1 MINKKLEQEKIQMG
15 MNNNPQDINSIAF
28 LKARDVQKMESRTGS
43 KDIFLKKRIAGWND
57 EMALRNKRKMQM
69 ALYGQKLGTV
79 V

>member
-57 EMALRNKRKMQM
+57 EMALRNKKKMQM
-69 ALYGQKLGTV
+69 ALYAQKLGTV

>member
-1 MINKKLEQEKIQMG
+1 MINKKVEQEQMQMG

-28 LKARDVQKMESRTGS
+28 LKERDRQKVESKTGS
-43 KDIFLKKRIAGWND
+43 KDIFLKRKVAGWND

-69 ALYGQKLGTV
+69 ALYAQKLGTV